1 VALAALLLP
10 AGAAQAQTAA
20 TSLPRCTEATA
31 EMLSKVD
38 SATSIAGDTFSFKI
52 TEHVKATE
60 TTPEIG
66 AGTRGYG
73 IVSFADHAHGS
84 GTPGRLALEPRYL
97 RLADGAH
104 VQVLADPQ
112 LAENFAEGKTRNLN
126 GALGFVPGLGLA
138 VGGYNAL
145 HRGKEVAIEK
155 GTPFSVLIGDALAS
169 GECFVPAPSDLN
181 VR

>member
-1 VALAALLLP
+1 MLVP
-10 AGAAQAQTAA
+10 AGTARAQTAA
-20 TSLPRCTEATA
+20 ASLPRCPEASA
-31 EMLSKVD
+31 VMLSRID
-38 SATSIAGDTFSFKI
+38 SATSVAGDSYSFKI

-60 TTPEIG
+60 STPEIT

-84 GTPGRLALEPRYL
+84 GTPGRLAVEPRYL
-97 RLADGAH
+97 RLADGSH
-104 VQVLADPQ
+104 VQILADPQ

-126 GALGFVPGLGLA
+126 GAFAFVPGIGLA

-155 GTPFSVLIGDALAS
+155 GTPFNILIGDGLAAA
-169 GECFVPAPSDLN
+169 ECFVSPPSELN